1 MSHTINKFI
10 WEGKIEQNNFAS
22 GGKGHWLMSEY
33 AKIKM
38 KEEERKILFKGL
50 IFSFRIV
57 REKKKE
63 NFLF

>member
-1 MSHTINKFI
+1 MYTES
-10 WEGKIEQNNFAS
+10 GKGAHLNFACLPIFYQMLS
-22 GGKGHWLMSEY
+22 CANL
-33 AKIKM
+33 KISHGSLGDP
-38 KEEERKILFKGL
+38 ITLFKGL